1 MGLMEALLNAATG
14 ASGEKPGQL
23 CSPACNINDSRCEAC
38 LAEQQ
43 KILDAVDEAQ
53 DFEQAINELNS
64 NPAAAAEKNK
74 FTKCSLCGAPF
85 EKGMRSCP
93 YCDTPYPLEALFAD
107 LPTNAIAQDNLLL
120 EKAAAV
126 SALYSALYK
135 RQTQNSQEAIKAK
148 LPSILEGAV
157 GFVGGRIGNMM
168 DMDKTEI
175 KKYAREN
182 NASYLEYVL
191 GVIQGTYKSPKR
203 AMLDNQAE
211 ALNNY
216 NQNMARKRDEDRE
229 RSRQIEEKQRQIAA
243 ERQLIYERQ
252 RQQRLE
258 TQEELK
264 KIQQERHQ
272 RELERIKNNAPQYV
286 AAGGGGNGAG
296 RYCCGYCVHYM
307 SGTNECTEHTWKPK
321 GASDYCNNY
330 SSR

>member
-1 MGLMEALLNAATG
+1 MGIMEALLNAATG

-23 CSPACNINDSRCEAC
+23 CSPTCNINDTRCEAC

-43 KILDAVDEAQ
+43 KILDAIDEAQ
-53 DFEQAINELNS
+53 ALELAINKLNS
-64 NPAAAAEKNK
+64 DPEAAAGKNK

-85 EKGMRSCP
+85 EKGMKSCP
-93 YCDTPYPLEALFAD
+93 YCDTPYPSDAILGD
-107 LPTNAIAQDNLLL
+107 VPTNKIEQDNLML

-148 LPSILEGAV
+148 LPSILGGAV

-175 KKYAREN
+175 KKYAGEN
-182 NASYLEYVL
+182 NVGYCEYVL
-191 GVIQGTYKSPKR
+191 GVIQGTYQSPKR
-203 AMLDNQAE
+203 IMLDNQAE

-216 NQNMARKRDEDRE
+216 NQNMARKMDEGRE

-264 KIQQERHQ
+264 KIRQERHE
-272 RELERIKNNAPQYV
+272 RELRMAKSRTYGYGV
-286 AAGGGGNGAG
+286 VSDST
-296 RYCCGYCVHYM
+296 CCGNCVHYM
-307 SGTNECTEHTWKPK
+307 SASNECAYSQYRHPSS
-321 GASDYCNNY
+321 ASDYCGNHR
-330 SSR
+330 SR